1 MRDLLRVYDDMMH
14 WYTKATCRHA
24 NDFLYKRMLDGLWV
38 LATSRPSEIHFEI
51 ARRLFEECSEAAGQ
65 CCEGHLSRVVNVM
78 VGFDDA
84 FQLPVSWKDVIG
96 DKLALI
102 SKTDAPL
109 ADKVASATQV
119 MNELQVPAE
128 ERTVWIDALG

>member
-1 MRDLLRVYDDMMH
+1 
-14 WYTKATCRHA
+14 
-24 NDFLYKRMLDGLWV
+24 
-38 LATSRPSEIHFEI
+38 
-51 ARRLFEECSEAAGQ
+51 
-65 CCEGHLSRVVNVM
+65 M

-84 FQLPVSWKDVIG
+84 FQPPVSWKDVIG

-128 ERTVWIDALG
+128 ERTVWIDALV